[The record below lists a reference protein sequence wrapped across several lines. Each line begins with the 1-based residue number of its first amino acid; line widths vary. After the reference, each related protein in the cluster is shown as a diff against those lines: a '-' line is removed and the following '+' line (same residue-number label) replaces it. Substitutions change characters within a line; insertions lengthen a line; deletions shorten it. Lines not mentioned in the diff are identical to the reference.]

1 MTALY
6 DINYKTRR
14 SLPSGE
20 DPSWRVGELYKVP
33 RRCRCQ
39 GYRSDRSRRTRLWPR
54 AARTARA
61 HESPSTERTDPS
73 PRISRICLPGSL
85 QTCHW
90 PGPDACP
97 GRRRSTAGPRRRA
110 PSSSYNGLASFH
122 SLRDRNRS
130 KINVLLSQI
139 LIKLNWD
146 LIDSHCFLL
155 KNCKNQKIQLIM
167 FVYMY
172 V

>member
-20 DPSWRVGELYKVP
+20 DPSWRVGELYKAP
-33 RRCRCQ
+33 RRCRCR

-54 AARTARA
+54 AAQTTRV

-73 PRISRICLPGSL
+73 PRISRICLPGSF

-90 PGPDACP
+90 LPEPDVCP
-97 GRRRSTAGPRRRA
+97 GRRRSVAGLRRRA
-110 PSSSYNGLASFH
+110 PSSSCSGLASFH

-130 KINVLLSQI
+130 KMNVPLSQT
-139 LIKLNWD
+139 LVKLN
-146 LIDSHCFLL
+146 
-155 KNCKNQKIQLIM
+155 
-167 FVYMY
+167 
-172 V
+172 